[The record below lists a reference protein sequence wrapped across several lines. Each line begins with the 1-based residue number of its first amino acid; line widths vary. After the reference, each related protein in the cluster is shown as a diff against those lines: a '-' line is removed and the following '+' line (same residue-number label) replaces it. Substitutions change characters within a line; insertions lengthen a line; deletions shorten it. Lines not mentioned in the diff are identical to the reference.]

1 MAFELALSLALIQ
14 LALFALCWGLIA
26 LLMPQERRPA
36 LLFLALCASD
46 ALTAWLHVGQE
57 GVLGPVAP
65 WIMTLGLASATLV
78 CCGADAFVHRR
89 LRQARFWFGVCAV
102 GVAAMW
108 LPLPAGAD
116 QVVRLAVYQG
126 AFLLLLVGPL
136 IWLRAGIL
144 AEFGRYGWLPLLP
157 FALMSL
163 PVAAFL
169 VQITLQPEVVP
180 ARFEVDPV
188 RGARSLIPF
197 AIVSGIF
204 HITWL
209 GMMLGRQVVAARQ
222 AARIDTL
229 TGTLR
234 RGAFEAELEHGIAA
248 AARLGHPLTLAFVD
262 VDHFKRIN
270 DLGGHAAGDQVLRR
284 LGAVI
289 GATLRNTDRCGRWG
303 GEEFVLLLPGL
314 APAQAPR
321 LLQRLRRRLEAE
333 RIAVPAGCAALTLS
347 IGYAGCEAGE
357 RPELRQ
363 LIRRADDAMYAA
375 KRRGRDTLVGW
386 HELGGDSPASADASA

>member
-1 MAFELALSLALIQ
+1 MAYELALSLALIQ

-26 LLMPQERRPA
+26 ALMPQERRTA

-46 ALTAWLHVGQE
+46 AATAWLHVGQD
-57 GVLGPVAP
+57 GALGPVAP

-89 LRQARFWFGVCAV
+89 LRQARFWLGVCAV

-126 AFLLLLVGPL
+126 CFLLLLIGPL

-169 VQITLQPEVVP
+169 VQITLQPEIVP
-180 ARFEVDPV
+180 SRFEVDPAH
-188 RGARSLIPF
+188 GARSLIPF
-197 AIVSGIF
+197 AIVSGVF

-222 AARIDTL
+222 AANVDTL
-229 TGTLR
+229 TGLLR
-234 RGAFEAELEHGIAA
+234 RGAFEAELERGLAA
-248 AARLGHPLTLAFVD
+248 ADRLGHLLTLAFLD
-262 VDHFKRIN
+262 LDHFKRIN

-289 GATLRNTDRCGRWG
+289 AATLRSTDRCGRWG

-314 APAQAPR
+314 HPEQAPR
-321 LLQRLRRRLEAE
+321 LLRRLTRRLRVE
-333 RIAVPAGCAALTLS
+333 RIAVPEGCAALTLS
-347 IGYAGCEAGE
+347 IGYAGCAAGQ
-357 RPELRQ
+357 RLDSRQ
-363 LIRRADDAMYAA
+363 LVRPADAAMYEA

-386 HELGGDSPASADASA
+386 HEIGGDGPRPADAPT